1 MKNNETNKSKGYGF
15 IEFKNY
21 IEYKHALDNT
31 EPLILRKK
39 KLIFNAA
46 KNKYDNFNQFFAY
59 NIMNNNENKIYYN
72 KYNDYNFY
80 KVNKENINNNII
92 NPIYKERKNKFE
104 LVYKNVNNEIKEN
117 TNNNVISNF
126 HKERQNKFE
135 LIYKNVNPEIKENIN
150 NNIINPIHK
159 ERKNKFELVYKNV
172 THEIKEKINIKNYS
186 INEQIKYSL
195 EYLSK
200 NYSKNDN
207 FLKSKICAY
216 YCSPFLD
223 KNIFSIN
230 KNSFAE
236 K

>member
-31 EPLILRKK
+31 EPLILRNK

-92 NPIYKERKNKFE
+92 NPIYKERQNKFE
-104 LVYKNVNNEIKEN
+104 LVYKNVN
-117 TNNNVISNF
+117 T
-126 HKERQNKFE
+126 
-135 LIYKNVNPEIKENIN
+135 EIKENIN